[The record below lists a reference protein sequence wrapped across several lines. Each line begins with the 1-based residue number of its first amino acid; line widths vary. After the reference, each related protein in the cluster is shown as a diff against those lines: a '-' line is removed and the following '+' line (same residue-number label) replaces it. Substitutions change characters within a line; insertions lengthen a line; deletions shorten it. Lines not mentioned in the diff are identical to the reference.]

1 MFSSQWVLV
10 RVTRQH
16 VQCNP
21 TRSEYRLVELQ
32 GPRCSIRSRA
42 MYSDCTPDY
51 IKMTALNIPA
61 AVVVR
66 NTFTH

>member
-1 MFSSQWVLV
+1 MVWLADSMHSANLHDLNIGF
-10 RVTRQH
+10 
-16 VQCNP
+16 
-21 TRSEYRLVELQ
+21 ELQ

-61 AVVVR
+61 AVVVSYAMSS
-66 NTFTH
+66 H